1 MYLTNEALDKLVLA
15 VKDGD
20 KDSFGLIAA
29 HFTPYIKG
37 TISALNLAVS
47 ERDDIFQE
55 SSLAL
60 YNAVLSY
67 NPTKG
72 ALFSTWAWICIRS
85 EILSAARRL
94 SRKKNRVNTESLS
107 IDTTEQ
113 DETFLASLHG
123 MVSSDPQDDIISAES
138 YQSFLRQIED
148 ILTRFEKQV
157 FELYIAGYTYREI
170 SQSLGKP
177 LKSVDN
183 AVYRI
188 KSKLKT
194 LK

>member
-1 MYLTNEALDKLVLA
+1 MYLPNETLDNLVLA
-15 VKDGD
+15 VMDGD

-47 ERDDIFQE
+47 ERDDIFQD

-67 NPTKG
+67 DPSKG
-72 ALFSTWAWICIRS
+72 ASFSTWAGICIRS

-94 SRKKNRVNTESLS
+94 SRKKNRFHSESLS
-107 IDTTEQ
+107 IDTGEQ
-113 DETFLASLHG
+113 DDSLLVSIHG
-123 MVSSDPQDDIISAES
+123 MTGSDPQDDIISAES

-157 FELYIAGYTYREI
+157 FDLYIAGYTYREI
-170 SQSLGKP
+170 SHSLGKP
-177 LKSVDN
+177 PKSVDN

-188 KSKLKT
+188 KRKLKT